1 MSSEWLVE
9 LAWKS
14 LLLSVLAMAL
24 LALAGRRSAGEKS
37 LIGDAGLLSLLLL
50 PVTIAWLP
58 RVELSAPQAVAAAV
72 DRFGPASDSVAAA
85 TPPNAAVAAQA
96 VASFDWNAFALG
108 LYLFPVAALLT
119 GLALSLLRLRQLYG
133 RARVLEDARWLK
145 ALAAAQNRLGVKHGT
160 ALLISD
166 EVNSPISWG
175 AVRPVIMIDPAA
187 RAAGSQAEAIIAH
200 ELAHVHRLDW
210 LKLIVARI
218 VVALFW
224 FNPLVWVLA
233 RRCHQLREEA
243 ADDAVLRSR
252 LSTSDYANL
261 LVTAVRHSNDRL
273 LVANGVAPSK
283 SSIAQRVA
291 HVLDSS
297 RPRGAA
303 PFKWAA
309 ATVVIAIAANAA
321 VAASEP
327 VLQRSW
333 GADPNAGERA
343 AAELA
348 LLPGLHPRTL
358 AAAIRARDWDVRR
371 VDGDTTFFEPRAVRP
386 LVLALR
392 DDHPAVRRIAVWGLS
407 EMRPS
412 PDAMVTPAISLLLAD
427 SAPEVRAQAAR
438 AIGDF
443 ESVTNSRSIE
453 KLLVGDPSPLV
464 RREAAHAL
472 GDIRDPGS
480 RVSLERALRDPDR
493 SVRARAQWALRQ
505 VEEVEEILSR

>member
-14 LLLSVLAMAL
+14 LLLSAVAMVL

-50 PVTIAWLP
+50 PVTISWLP
-58 RVELSAPQAVAAAV
+58 RVELAAPQAVGEAV
-72 DRFGPASDSVAAA
+72 ARFGPEGGFATAA
-85 TPPNAAVAAQA
+85 PSAAVAAQSA
-96 VASFDWNAFALG
+96 LAFDWNAVALG
-108 LYLFPVAALLT
+108 LYLLPAVALHA
-119 GLALSLLRLRQLYG
+119 GLALSLVRLRQLYG
-133 RARVLEDARWLK
+133 RALVLEDAHWLT

-175 AVRPVIMIDPAA
+175 VVRPVIMIDPAA
-187 RAAGSQAEAIIAH
+187 RASGSQAEAIIAH
-200 ELAHVHRLDW
+200 ELAHVNRLDW
-210 LKLIVARI
+210 LKLIIARV

-233 RRCHQLREEA
+233 RRSHQLREEA
-243 ADDAVLRSR
+243 ADDAVLNTR
-252 LSTSDYANL
+252 LATSDYADL
-261 LVTAVRHSNDRL
+261 LITAVRHSNARP

-283 SSIAQRVA
+283 SSISQRVA
-291 HVLDSS
+291 HVLDTS
-297 RPRGAA
+297 RPRRAA
-303 PFKWAA
+303 PFQWAA
-309 ATVVIAIAANAA
+309 ATMVMALAANAA

-327 VLQRSW
+327 VFQRSW
-333 GADPNAGERA
+333 GIDPNAGERA

-348 LLPGLHPRTL
+348 LLPGLHPHTL
-358 AAAIRARDWDVRR
+358 AAAIRARDWSARR
-371 VDGDTTFFEPRAVRP
+371 VEGDTTFSEPRAVRP
-386 LVLALR
+386 LLLALR

-412 PDAMVTPAISLLLAD
+412 PDPLATPAVSRLLGDA
-427 SAPEVRAQAAR
+427 SPQVRAQAAR

-443 ESVTNSRSIE
+443 ESVKNSRSIE

-480 RVSLERALRDPDR
+480 RASLEIALRDPDR
-493 SVRARAQWALRQ
+493 SVRD
-505 VEEVEEILSR
+505 